1 MAVDILGITEARF
14 FTFVLILL
22 RTGSLFAFAPVFSSP
37 LIPAQVKAA
46 SVLGLS
52 LALAALGVVGDI
64 EPPRTTALLLLLLA
78 QEALLGLI
86 TGFVARLVFVA
97 VEFGGQLVGMEMGL
111 GIVAVFNPE
120 SETQISVVSQL
131 QFLLAMLLFLA
142 VAGDRMLVEVFV
154 IHLREIPPG
163 QVAFTGPVL
172 RVLVE
177 LSAGIFVAALRGAA
191 PVIAALF
198 AANVI
203 LGVFARSVP
212 QMNMLILGFPLKIVV
227 GFAVLGLSLSY
238 WSDMIL
244 RALSETFEALR
255 ALPSLLR

>member
-1 MAVDILGITEARF
+1 VDVLGITQARF
-14 FTFVLILL
+14 FSFVLILL

-52 LALAALGVVGDI
+52 LALAALGVVGGV
-64 EPPRTTALLLLLLA
+64 EPPATMGLLVLVLA
-78 QEALLGLI
+78 KEVILGLI

-97 VEFGGQLVGMEMGL
+97 VEFGGQLVGFDMGL
-111 GIVAVFNPE
+111 GIVSVFDPQ
-120 SETQISVVSQL
+120 SEARISVISQL
-131 QFLLAMLLFLA
+131 QFLVAMLLFLA
-142 VAGDRMLVEVFV
+142 VGGDRMLVEVFAAQ
-154 IHLREIPPG
+154 LREIPPG

-172 RVLVE
+172 RVLIE
-177 LSAGIFVAALRGAA
+177 LSAGIFVAALRVAA

-238 WSDMIL
+238 WSDVIL
-244 RALSETFEALR
+244 RALSDTFEALR
-255 ALPSLLR
+255 ALPSLLG